1 MRNVCRIFLGMMIG
15 VGCLTGQA
23 DAQFKNGAQAT
34 ELNLPTISQRAV
46 VTQRIGL
53 TDITIIYYEPLVG
66 GRELSYLGR
75 LAVRPWSKLN
85 LVAFGHLL
93 ESQGTGAYFRVTK
106 SRGRGALRRERN
118 CVSKDSGGE
127 GAVEL
132 CVNCY
137 RHA

>member
-1 MRNVCRIFLGMMIG
+1 MSP
-15 VGCLTGQA
+15 TSYQA
-23 DAQFKNGAQAT
+23 APPRVIDT
-34 ELNLPTISQRAV
+34 TR
-46 VTQRIGL
+46 
-53 TDITIIYYEPLVG
+53 LVD
-66 GRELSYLGR
+66 LLQLALLHFSYLGR

>member
-1 MRNVCRIFLGMMIG
+1 MRGKLC
-15 VGCLTGQA
+15 QA
-23 DAQFKNGAQAT
+23 AKPA
-34 ELNLPTISQRAV
+34 S
-46 VTQRIGL
+46 
-53 TDITIIYYEPLVG
+53 
-66 GRELSYLGR
+66 SYLGR